1 MLGSKI
7 DLCVFIII
15 IIYCYTINMVWNLV
29 EDLEWGHFNERKV
42 LKYLNENLF
51 HEDNFKLYKNEKKQV
66 DFKNTQ
72 YIAEL
77 KSRKNSKS
85 RYPTTFF
92 GYNKLKYLLEKEG
105 ETRGFKFY
113 FLFTDG
119 LYEWDYKEGEYT
131 IQEFYHRERGMRDY
145 VYVDI
150 KYLKLVTNEIK
161 STN

>member
-1 MLGSKI
+1 MRFYQKNNLLLYYK
-7 DLCVFIII
+7 
-15 IIYCYTINMVWNLV
+15 MVWNLV

-145 VYVDI
+145 VYIDI